1 MSHSSDRHRNT
12 PSPEHVTEMLK
23 STSQSYEDLPDSVS
37 YRLDT
42 VLSNLPSAETLH
54 HEKPSLAKSWTRR
67 FQMPRFR
74 YAFASA
80 ATAVLVTVGGV
91 WVAAQFAQGTDPNS
105 EPPSIAGED
114 PTSEEHDD
122 SPMAEDDD
130 DPGTMIN
137 PEGDSPEADEEAL
150 ESPQP
155 PSESAIDTHTS
166 GESYTADDDLAE
178 ALRDLAD
185 EDVATDVPDD
195 LSSLYSNA
203 EAWDR
208 CESSILRHYDA
219 IPIMAD
225 FAEFENEPAMVVF
238 LVGEDGDAVAVLG
251 PECGVQ
257 DVDEQFLQPAG

>member
-1 MSHSSDRHRNT
+1 MTHPSDSHRHN
-12 PSPEHVTEMLK
+12 PSQQHVTEMLQ
-23 STSQSYEDLPDSVS
+23 SASQSYEELPDSVS
-37 YRLDT
+37 QRLDT
-42 VLSNLPSAETLH
+42 VLANLPSAETLH

-74 YAFASA
+74 YAIASA

-91 WVAAQFAQGTDPNS
+91 WVASQLTQTTDPGT
-105 EPPSIAGED
+105 EPPTVAGED
-114 PTSEEHDD
+114 PTSEDEAD
-122 SPMAEDDD
+122 SPMEDDD
-130 DPGTMIN
+130 DMGAFTSPD
-137 PEGDSPEADEEAL
+137 GDSPDAAEEGQ

-155 PSESAIDTHTS
+155 PSDSAIDTHTS
-166 GESYTADDDLAE
+166 GESYTAEDDLAE

-185 EDVATDVPDD
+185 EDEAANVPDD
-195 LSSLYSNA
+195 LSSLYNNA
-203 EAWDR
+203 EAWER

-251 PECGVQ
+251 PDCGVQ
-257 DVDEQFLQPAG
+257 DVDEQFLQPAN